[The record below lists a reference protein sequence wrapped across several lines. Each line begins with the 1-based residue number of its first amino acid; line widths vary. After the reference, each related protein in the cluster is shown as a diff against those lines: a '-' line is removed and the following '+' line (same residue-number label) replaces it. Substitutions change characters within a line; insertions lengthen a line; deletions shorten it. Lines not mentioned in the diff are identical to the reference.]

1 MYKRSDWKQGADLPK
16 TDRPL
21 PQGERVILKTR
32 KVKDSPAIKSR
43 TKVKIRWDTDG
54 SAKRLAANTGN
65 LSRVFPVRIPN
76 YKGLFVVS
84 SAGIGFQYRDKRES
98 ILVAIWN
105 RGTLRRSPQCPV
117 ELYGAL
123 QQSNIYLFHGSKS
136 IPITWEDDCE
146 LEERQSDDPDAKII
160 RIKKTAPYKV
170 AIGVAA
176 HKQNME
182 DWRREARPAARLI
195 KYDIRNGSRP
205 LPAQRIARREAIAI
219 IDQKE
224 IDAIRAARNAATLK
238 KKQ

>member
-16 TDRPL
+16 TDQPL
-21 PQGERVILKTR
+21 PQGDRVILKARRR
-32 KVKDSPAIKSR
+32 KDRPATKSR
-43 TKVKIRWDTDG
+43 TKVKIRWGTDG
-54 SAKRLAANTGN
+54 SAQRISVNMGN
-65 LSRVFPVRIPN
+65 LSRVFPIKIPN

-84 SAGIGFQYRDKRES
+84 SAGIEFQYRDKRES
-98 ILVAIWN
+98 ILVAIWH
-105 RGTLRRSPQCPV
+105 RGTLRRSSQCPV
-117 ELYGAL
+117 ELFNAL

-136 IPITWEDDCE
+136 IPITWEYDCE

-176 HKQNME
+176 HKQNMR
-182 DWRREARPAARLI
+182 DWQREARPAARLI
-195 KYDIRNGSRP
+195 KYDVRNGSRP
-205 LPAQRIARREAIAI
+205 FAAQRIARREAIAV